1 MDVVGIWCPKL
12 YRRFIKKLPSDKQ
25 KTWCKNILNI
35 LFQTVFKISI
45 NMKHSALKNKNFIS
59 PSVSSG
65 VGVLVVV
72 ELGVVVVLVAG
83 EAHVDVSRLFGV

>member
-35 LFQTVFKISI
+35 LFH
-45 NMKHSALKNKNFIS
+45 MKHSALKNKNFIS

>member
-1 MDVVGIWCPKL
+1 
-12 YRRFIKKLPSDKQ
+12 
-25 KTWCKNILNI
+25 
-35 LFQTVFKISI
+35 
-45 NMKHSALKNKNFIS
+45 MKHSALKNKNFIS